1 MERIDGA
8 QRVALTELDKRGTTF
23 TCVIDDPGRGEYIE
37 LPLLYYPHY
46 RAKLNGQE
54 CRVVRGTNNVLRIFC
69 STYTDSAQLT
79 VWFDP
84 PLSWRLAQGASLAG
98 LALLLAALM
107 RRRRLRT

>member
-1 MERIDGA
+1 M
-8 QRVALTELDKRGTTF
+8 
-23 TCVIDDPGRGEYIE
+23 
-37 LPLLYYPHY
+37 
-46 RAKLNGQE
+46 
-54 CRVVRGTNNVLRIFC
+54 RGTNNVLRIFC
-69 STYTDSAQLT
+69 GANADSAQLT